1 MSMGQADG
9 SRTVVERA
17 YALTELGRRREAM
30 ELLQPHLA
38 AHCDDVEGWC
48 VFARCEMELD
58 EFDSALAHADAALRL
73 DPEEPAA
80 WWLRTMTLI
89 LLRRHDEALAAA
101 AECRR
106 LDPDSWLSHTTYA
119 YALSHF
125 PSRLAEAFEAACNGV
140 AVSPLEPQAHL
151 AVGLIAAGQ
160 GRRRVAE
167 RAYRRVLELDPQD
180 ADARNG
186 MGTLQMSGWR
196 PGRVQR
202 AAPHYAGALSVDP
215 NHRLARENIDAL
227 TVLLLR
233 RARRWALAS
242 CVIALVVAGFGIG
255 VGAAEPVSAPIR
267 FLVLAAIVVGWVGGS
282 WYTIRRLPA
291 QMSASM
297 RRLPTAA
304 GRLPALG
311 IAVMMLGTVAALA
324 IPWRTVAAPIVLLVM
339 TYGAWEVTKPGIHR
353 VSGRDVRGG

>member
-1 MSMGQADG
+1 MGQADG
-9 SRTVVERA
+9 SQTTVERA
-17 YALTELGRRREAM
+17 YALTELGRQQEAM
-30 ELLQPHLA
+30 ALLRPHLA
-38 AHCDDVEGWC
+38 VASDDVEAWC
-48 VFARCEMELD
+48 VLARCEMELD
-58 EFDSALAHADAALRL
+58 EFDSALAHADMALSL
-73 DPEEPAA
+73 DPAESAA

-89 LLRRHDEALAAA
+89 LLERHDEALVAA

-106 LDPDSWLSHTTYA
+106 LDPDCWLSHTTYA

-125 PSRLAEAFEAACNGV
+125 PSRLAEAFEAASNGV
-140 AVSPLEPQAHL
+140 EVSPLEPQAHL

-196 PGRVQR
+196 PGRVHR

-215 NHRLARENIDAL
+215 NHRLARENVDAL
-227 TVLLLR
+227 TVVLLR
-233 RARRWALAS
+233 RGRRWALVS
-242 CVIALVVAGFGIG
+242 CVIALAVAGFGVG
-255 VGAAEPVSAPIR
+255 VGAAHPVSVPIR
-267 FLVLAAIVVGWVGGS
+267 LLVLAVIVAGWVGGS

-297 RRLPTAA
+297 WRRLPTAA

-311 IAVMMLGTVAALA
+311 IGLMMLGTIVALI
-324 IPWRTVAAPIVLLVM
+324 IPWRSVAAPIVLVVM
-339 TYGAWEVTKPGIHR
+339 VYGAWEVTKPGIQR
-353 VSGRDVRGG
+353 ASGRNAGGG